1 MAEYLYGTYGH
12 LADSVVQ
19 ATAEAST
26 VALYVGTAPVNLIRG
41 YVTAGIINTPVK
53 INNYLDAQT
62 KIGDASDW
70 DKYTLCEAVAAHF
83 NNGDNVGPIYVIN
96 VLNPTTHR
104 KPAAKTVSLN
114 FVNGKAS
121 FTSED
126 IILDTLAI
134 AGKAEGTDYAVTY
147 GFTSHKVTIVSL
159 DPDNPLSGAITA
171 TYNEVDV
178 SDITVDDIIGSK
190 TDAGVY
196 TGLQAAD
203 LIYPQFGAIA
213 NLMAAPGWSQLP
225 AVYRALVTK
234 ATKLNGHWDSFVFA
248 DIPLSYDVDNY
259 SEVTPEVGANP
270 KNLGY
275 YEKDANDKY
284 VPTEDETVDAGKQ
297 YYVKTTSTVYND
309 TLAKA
314 AAWKANN
321 GYTSE
326 RSCVFFPKAKGTDG
340 NVYNISTLAMAETLK
355 RDLAHDGVPMETCGN
370 KSVPVAKQY
379 FGASSTNAGFDA
391 NEANDLC
398 SNGIGTVV
406 FWGGSWKLW
415 GDHTAAYTFANTE
428 LDPRD
433 IFDVSMR
440 MLLYLTNAFQIRWAG
455 SIDKP
460 MTVQLKDTILT
471 REQERLDALA
481 AAGALIGTPKIVFE
495 QAHNSLGNLRNGNFR
510 WDIQVTPTPPLKSAS
525 AYVAYTDEGFA
536 AYF

>member
-12 LADSVVQ
+12 LAESVVQ

-41 YVTAGIINTPVK
+41 YADAGIINTPVK
-53 INNYLDAQT
+53 LTNYLDAQS

-70 DKYTLCEAVAAHF
+70 GKYTLCEAVAAHF

-96 VLNPTTHR
+96 VLNPATHR
-104 KPAAKTVSLN
+104 KGAAKTVTLN

-126 IILDTLAI
+126 IILDTLAV
-134 AGKAEGTDYAVTY
+134 ADKAEGVDYAVSY
-147 GFTSHKVTIVSL
+147 GFNSHKVTIVSL
-159 DPDNPLSGAITA
+159 DSDNPIEGAVA
-171 TYNEVDV
+171 VTYNEIDV
-178 SDITVDDIIGSK
+178 SGITVDDIIGAKSN
-190 TDAGVY
+190 TGVY

-203 LIYPQFGAIA
+203 LIYPNYGAIV
-213 NLMAAPGWSQLP
+213 NLMAAPGWSQIP

-248 DIPLSYDVDNY
+248 DIPLSYEVDNY
-259 SEVTPEVGANP
+259 SEVTPDAGSNP
-270 KNLGY
+270 HNLGY
-275 YEKDANDKY
+275 YEQNDSGKY
-284 VPTEDETVDAGKQ
+284 VLTEDTTVQNDKQ
-297 YYVKTTSTVYND
+297 YYIKSTSTVNND

-314 AAWKANN
+314 ASWKANN

-326 RSCVFFPKAKGTDG
+326 RSCVYFPMAKGTDG
-340 NVYNISTLAMAETLK
+340 NVYHISTLAMAETLK
-355 RDLAHDGVPMETCGN
+355 RDLAHDGVPMESCGN
-370 KSVPVAKQY
+370 KSVPVSKQA
-379 FGASSTNAGFDA
+379 FGSSAGFDA

-481 AAGALIGTPKIVFE
+481 AAGALIGSPKIVFE
-495 QAHNSLGNLRNGNFR
+495 EAHNSLGALRNGNFR